1 MSNECHTHYY
11 NLSLDTTDEE
21 ARSQFLEEIE
31 IMKAIGSHKNI
42 VSMLGCWVH
51 SDPIFLILEY
61 VPYGDLQHWLRNKR
75 IQVDVTLIRNLYEE
89 TRTPMTFYLTKGFHV
104 AVRLFSNRS
113 QMTSKCSKNKQVA
126 HEAIAECVTDVLT
139 TF

>member
-1 MSNECHTHYY
+1 MPTLFPQYKYFTLILCNGCQIYYY

-51 SDPIFLILEY
+51 SDPIFLMLEY
-61 VPYGDLQHWLRNKR
+61 VPYGDLKHWLRNKR
-75 IQVDVTLIRNLYEE
+75 IQVDFTLIRTLCEGTMLRQRRNLVSTSLGQRKTESPQ
-89 TRTPMTFYLTKGFHV
+89 RN
-104 AVRLFSNRS
+104 SNPCGPS
-113 QMTSKCSKNKQVA
+113 T
-126 HEAIAECVTDVLT
+126 L
-139 TF
+139 

>member
-1 MSNECHTHYY
+1 M
-11 NLSLDTTDEE
+11 SLDTTDEE

-51 SDPIFLILEY
+51 SSPIFLMLEY

-75 IQVDVTLIRNLYEE
+75 IQVDFTLIRTLCEGNIL
-89 TRTPMTFYLTKGFHV
+89 RQRRNLTKENLESLTKIKPTNFYKY
-104 AVRLFSNRS
+104 SRS
-113 QMTSKCSKNKQVA
+113 RW
-126 HEAIAECVTDVLT
+126 H
-139 TF
+139 

>member
-1 MSNECHTHYY
+1 MP
-11 NLSLDTTDEE
+11 LDTTDEE

-51 SDPIFLILEY
+51 SDPIFLMLEY

-75 IQVDVTLIRNLYEE
+75 IQVDSTLIRTLCEGHMLRQRRNLVSTNLGQKKTESPQRKSN
-89 TRTPMTFYLTKGFHV
+89 THGLLHIVGFGE
-104 AVRLFSNRS
+104 
-113 QMTSKCSKNKQVA
+113 KCSSDMGN
-126 HEAIAECVTDVLT
+126 TS
-139 TF
+139 